1 VLDREKAAI
10 GVVLSMEPPTRSMRE
25 EAADAGSYAGPWG
38 QHYPRLQLLTV
49 GDLLAG
55 RKIDM
60 PDTASMAA
68 NVTHRR
74 APSGR
79 ASTNSGVNP
88 PWLVAYGFRS
98 SCSERSPDVLSSR
111 RCPPCATGTSDGCR
125 GVAGFDAPSSMCRC
139 GLA

>member
-1 VLDREKAAI
+1 MKAGHVTVSHVRDLRGVLDREKAAI

-74 APSGR
+74 APR
-79 ASTNSGVNP
+79 APGQEP
-88 PWLVAYGFRS
+88 LF
-98 SCSERSPDVLSSR
+98 
-111 RCPPCATGTSDGCR
+111 
-125 GVAGFDAPSSMCRC
+125 
-139 GLA
+139 